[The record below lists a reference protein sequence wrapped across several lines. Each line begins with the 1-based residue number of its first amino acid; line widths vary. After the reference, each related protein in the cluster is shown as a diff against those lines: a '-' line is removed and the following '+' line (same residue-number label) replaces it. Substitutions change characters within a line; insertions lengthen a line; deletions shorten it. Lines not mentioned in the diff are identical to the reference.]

1 MARILTRPMFRKGGL
16 SQTPRP
22 SYRGGGMPAIRP
34 RYRRGGMSGIMSG
47 IVPKYEL
54 GGRARLQ
61 EGSSGIYPVGGK
73 FHRFAESPVGGSIM
87 YGIPGALAD
96 TFYTPINQLGRLF
109 GFNPGL
115 SARREV
121 RAQKDLLFGKDR
133 EGRQSDEEVNK
144 SSFIGIPFKAKSWK
158 QEQEE
163 KKIEKEKN
171 KINVKQKKEQEQA
184 QKAQSD
190 LESIQ
195 DYMKMFEAAGA
206 SDPKSKW
213 LELAKFGSNI
223 LAQPGGDLTGAIG
236 KAATSS
242 IEGLS
247 KAEAERKAARLMG
260 LKVGV
265 DQVGGGEIGKKIRTL
280 SRLTGV
286 DEKKIARKFISG
298 DSDFDKEYLAAAEAA
313 GVELGQARKIYL
325 KSIKVMADKNPDI
338 AARLN
343 KPFPKK
349 NPVEGEYYVLP
360 NGKFTR
366 WVKGEK
372 LKPSDP
378 GFYDEEA

>member
-1 MARILTRPMFRKGGL
+1 
-16 SQTPRP
+16 
-22 SYRGGGMPAIRP
+22 
-34 RYRRGGMSGIMSG
+34 MSGIMSG
-47 IVPKYEL
+47 ITPRRGYAD
-54 GGRARLQ
+54 G
-61 EGSSGIYPVGGK
+61 PT
-73 FHRFAESPVGGSIM
+73 
-87 YGIPGALAD
+87 IPGTPMVPIQNLTEQKPWWGQRVYDWLNPSEEEIVARINKREQALNE
-96 TFYTPINQLGRLF
+96 PIIKSRSYQ
-109 GFNPGL
+109 
-115 SARREV
+115 REE
-121 RAQKDLLFGKDR
+121 AK
-133 EGRQSDEEVNK
+133 
-144 SSFIGIPFKAKSWK
+144 KA
-158 QEQEE
+158 EDE
-163 KKIEKEKN
+163 KKRLEKQQNQNLILKDQGTGEGTG
-171 KINVKQKKEQEQA
+171 
-184 QKAQSD
+184 QSD
-190 LESIQ
+190 LESVQ

-247 KAEAERKAARLMG
+247 KAESERKAARLMG

-286 DEKKIARKFISG
+286 KPEKIARKFISG